1 MTTPQ
6 TIVRLSPSGK
16 KIGNPPL
23 MVGPGSIGL
32 VWRFHGVTSSGAG
45 CAIGTSTATIV
56 PFPGLGGTPGSE
68 CVVDMKAGYGYDIT
82 FNYQVQTQGITTSV
96 SWTAYYQL
104 RDASTG
110 AWGVW
115 TAFPDDSAGVGH
127 KITGTTTDATEEQW
141 GADNH
146 PSFSSNASYDRIR
159 FGLLGEVDN
168 MAYYPERAFAR
179 IEQVVV

>member
-1 MTTPQ
+1 MTTPVQ
-6 TIVRLSPSGK
+6 KLRLSPSGK
-16 KIGNPPL
+16 FLGNPPL
-23 MVGPGSIGL
+23 QLGPGSIGL
-32 VWRFHGVTSSGAG
+32 VWRFHGVTSSGAA

-56 PFPGLGGTPGSE
+56 PFPGLGGTPGSD

-104 RDASTG
+104 RDASNGVWG
-110 AWGVW
+110 AW
-115 TAFPDDSAGVGH
+115 TAFPDSSGVGH
-127 KITGTTTDATEEQW
+127 KITGTTTDSTEEQW
-141 GADNH
+141 GADNQ
-146 PSFSSNASYDRIR
+146 PAFSSNAGYDRIR
-159 FGLLGEVDN
+159 LGLLGEVAN